1 MDVREKLERV
11 EGILCDTLLDTGSK
25 VERIEELL
33 KAEYDNT
40 GTIRTDRLR
49 LEKLQTRWSSLEGET
64 EQAGRRI
71 LESMGRIL
79 TMTEE
84 ELEFQT
90 NEPNMFMNIML
101 DEKALKPTR
110 AHETDAGLDLYACTD
125 AVVKAHGDV
134 FIDTGVHVQLPHG
147 TAGVL
152 MSRSGLNVR
161 HGLTSTGL
169 IDEGY
174 TGSIGVKLYNHS
186 NEDYHISRG
195 DRISQLVVL
204 PVLYVKPVITNS
216 LDETE
221 RGSDGFGSTGRN

>member
-1 MDVREKLERV
+1 MIKFLIFIKKPL
-11 EGILCDTLLDTGSK
+11 G
-25 VERIEELL
+25 ELMQ
-33 KAEYDNT
+33 ADYDNT
-40 GTIRTDRLR
+40 NASPVDRLR
-49 LEKLQTRWSSLEGET
+49 LEKLQIRWSRLEGGT
-64 EQAGRRI
+64 KQTSQRI

-84 ELEFQT
+84 ELDFRT
-90 NEPNMFMNIML
+90 NDPNMFMNIML

-110 AHETDAGLDLYACTD
+110 AHETDAGLDLYSCTD
-125 AVVKAHGDV
+125 TVVKAHGDV
-134 FIDTGVHVQLPHG
+134 FIDMGVHVQLPHG

-186 NEDYHISRG
+186 N
-195 DRISQLVVL
+195 
-204 PVLYVKPVITNS
+204 
-216 LDETE
+216 
-221 RGSDGFGSTGRN
+221 

>member
-1 MDVREKLERV
+1 MNVREKLE
-11 EGILCDTLLDTGSK
+11 EAAKIINDKILDIYQKT
-25 VERIEELL
+25 ERLGELMQ
-33 KAEYDNT
+33 ADYDNT
-40 GTIRTDRLR
+40 NASPADRLR
-49 LEKLQTRWSSLEGET
+49 LEKLQIRWSRLEGET
-64 EQAGRRI
+64 EQMSQRI

-90 NEPNMFMNIML
+90 NDPNMFMNIML

-110 AHETDAGLDLYACTD
+110 AHETDAGLDLYSCTD
-125 AVVKAHGDV
+125 TVVKAHGDV